1 MLKVVFQ
8 GDSITDS
15 GHARDNEFNK
25 GFGYVGMA
33 SGMLGAESPHEYEFY
48 NRGIGGDRMH
58 NILARNQR
66 DVHELRPDVVSLLGG
81 INDVW
86 YYLDKP
92 GGFDK
97 AYYSMIYEIILNEI
111 KKALPDAKII
121 TFGTFVLPGDNTG
134 SEDSDKWAAF
144 CEGSRVCSECNKA
157 VSEKFGITY
166 TPLQNLFDEALLKRR
181 EYSYWLKDGIHP
193 TVAGH
198 WLIANE
204 WISVFKSEIQK

>member
-1 MLKVVFQ
+1 MLRVIFQ
-8 GDSITDS
+8 GDSVTDS
-15 GHARDNEFNK
+15 GRARDNEFNK
-25 GFGYVGMA
+25 GFGYAGMA
-33 SGMLGAESPHEYEFY
+33 SGILGAEHPLDFEFY
-48 NRGIGGDRMH
+48 NRGVGGDRMH

-66 DVHELRPDVVSLLGG
+66 DVLELKPDVVSILGG

-97 AYYSMIYEIILNEI
+97 TYYTMIYEIVLNEI
-111 KKALPDAKII
+111 KKALPEAKII

-134 SEDSDKWAAF
+134 SEESDKWKAF
-144 CEGSRVCSECNKA
+144 SEGSARCNECNKA
-157 VSEKFGITY
+157 VSERFGVTY
-166 TPLQNLFDEALLKRR
+166 TPLQNIFDDGIQRR
-181 EYSYWLKDGIHP
+181 NEYSYWLKDGIHP

-204 WISVFKSEIQK
+204 WMTVFKSLR